1 MFSIFISIKTS
12 VLTFC
17 LAFGCGLALLLSV
30 ICLQKKQSLNS
41 NNIVVSLDMN
51 NQINTKTERSN
62 SLKKFNESMA
72 ISQVTNELKSVNSS
86 GQNRPVVAIKK
97 VDFTNVNSKYLN
109 INNANNP
116 LFTNYLVKSNRPFLG
131 Y

>member
-1 MFSIFISIKTS
+1 MFSIFISITTS

-41 NNIVVSLDMN
+41 NNIVVSLDMS

-62 SLKKFNESMA
+62 SLKEFNESM
-72 ISQVTNELKSVNSS
+72 TNELKAVNSS
-86 GQNRPVVAIKK
+86 GQKRPVVAIKK